1 MEINTKEKKVLE
13 AYLAKVKAIPRKTA
27 SRVIV
32 GMVGLPGT
40 NRAEVA
46 SRVAKD
52 IGAVLISADDLRLK
66 LGEKKLPYDNV
77 REMLRMGAEEFLK
90 KDCSVV
96 IESDHI
102 DPDKRNRL
110 RKTTKDSEAVLVY
123 VRTYC
128 DMDVMVGNL
137 VSGKHSRK
145 TLFERSELSW
155 KGSNRQAVAG
165 LKEIMRRLPLHF
177 SWSKLE
183 GGEWVHKNI
192 AFAYAEIDT
201 TNSSKVASQVKS
213 LIPNL
218 RSL

>member
-1 MEINTKEKKVLE
+1 MEINAKEKKVLE
-13 AYLAKVKAIPRKTA
+13 AYLAKIKAIPRKTS

-46 SRVAKD
+46 SLIAKD

-77 REMLRMGAEEFLK
+77 REMLRIGAEEFLK
-90 KDCSVV
+90 KDCSVL

-110 RKTTKDSEAVLVY
+110 SKIAKDSEAILVY
-123 VRTYC
+123 VRTHC

-145 TLFERSELSW
+145 KLFEKTETVW
-155 KGSNRQAVAG
+155 KGANRQAVVG
-165 LKEIMRRLPLHF
+165 LKEVMQRLPLHF

-192 AFAYAEIDT
+192 AFAFAEIDT
-201 TNSSKVASQVKS
+201 TNSSKINSQVRS
-213 LIPNL
+213 VIPNL
-218 RSL
+218 KSL